1 VLSAAIRQTAWYSSN
16 DVVRNLTR
24 GAFGYPLSSGKL
36 REKVEQ
42 KIYNVLP

>member
-1 VLSAAIRQTAWYSSN
+1 M
-16 DVVRNLTR
+16 RNLTR

-36 REKVEQ
+36 REKVVQ